1 MVPRPQPAAGRGRGR
16 LVIVQPMTLL
26 WIGIALLLA
35 LALAWLLPSLWR
47 PGAASPA
54 AAGANVAVYRDQL
67 QEAER
72 DLAADLITP
81 ERYQQLKAE
90 IQRRVLEDTA
100 AASTPAAA
108 GASARR
114 TALVLAVLIPLASV
128 ATYLAIG
135 QPRAVQS
142 LAADAESHA
151 VGAAQIEDMV
161 ARLAERLQA
170 EPANPEGWQMLA
182 RSYAAL
188 GRHADALAALRKLD
202 QLQPDNPDTL
212 ADLADVMAMSQG
224 RSLAGEP
231 ARLVDKALALNP
243 QHPKALAL
251 AGTISFDAGDYRQAR
266 ERWQRLL
273 AQLPPD
279 SELART
285 VQGSIDEAERLA
297 AAGGTTL
304 PPPSAPSAAASA
316 PAAARLTG
324 EVVLSPEL
332 AARVAAGDTVF
343 VYARAA
349 EGPRMPLAIVRQ
361 PAGGW
366 PLRFTL
372 DDSSAMS
379 PQSRLSGA
387 RSVVVV
393 ARISKSGNAM
403 PQSGDLIGESA
414 PMSPHAQGL
423 RIVIDRV
430 QP

>member
-1 MVPRPQPAAGRGRGR
+1 
-16 LVIVQPMTLL
+16 MTLL

-100 AASTPAAA
+100 AASAPAAA
-108 GASARR
+108 GSSARR
-114 TALVLAVLIPLASV
+114 TALALAVLIPLASV

-135 QPRAVQS
+135 QPRAVQA
-142 LAADAESHA
+142 LAADAESPA

-251 AGTISFDAGDYRQAR
+251 AGTIAFDAGDYRKASDQ
-266 ERWQRLL
+266 WQRLL

-297 AAGGTTL
+297 AAGGAAV
-304 PPPSAPSAAASA
+304 PSPSVPSASASA
-316 PAAARLTG
+316 PAAAAAARLSG
-324 EVVLSPEL
+324 EVALSPEL

-361 PAGGW
+361 PAGSW

-423 RIVIDRV
+423 RIVVDRV